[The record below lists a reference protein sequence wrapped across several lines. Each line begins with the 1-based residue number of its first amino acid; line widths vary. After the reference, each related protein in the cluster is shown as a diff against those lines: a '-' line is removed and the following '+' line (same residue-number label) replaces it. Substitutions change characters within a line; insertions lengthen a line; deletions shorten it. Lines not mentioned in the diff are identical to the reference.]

1 MKLAKPGHL
10 TLVATSFRTLWYP
23 SDFQTT
29 KEGDTELVTL
39 LGRGGGLINHLDS
52 SEKENRTILNFY
64 CFISRGD
71 KIMACNGMHLKMAII
86 IITLYRKTK
95 KSKAKAKVL
104 KQYTLNKTQYFLPTV
119 LVSSLSMFHR
129 WRLVVLP
136 TQGSTRSTRGVKSR
150 ARARDLPTSPLE
162 RHVSLMAEILRLA

>member
-1 MKLAKPGHL
+1 MYVYIILYIYILFYTCWAFIKNPTLLLVWHFLQGDVFVLVESECKTSFYPLIIFSLKKTNKQISSAFSRNYLRFATVKLAKPGHL

-71 KIMACNGMHLKMAII
+71 KIMACI
-86 IITLYRKTK
+86 
-95 KSKAKAKVL
+95 
-104 KQYTLNKTQYFLPTV
+104 
-119 LVSSLSMFHR
+119 
-129 WRLVVLP
+129 
-136 TQGSTRSTRGVKSR
+136 
-150 ARARDLPTSPLE
+150 
-162 RHVSLMAEILRLA
+162 